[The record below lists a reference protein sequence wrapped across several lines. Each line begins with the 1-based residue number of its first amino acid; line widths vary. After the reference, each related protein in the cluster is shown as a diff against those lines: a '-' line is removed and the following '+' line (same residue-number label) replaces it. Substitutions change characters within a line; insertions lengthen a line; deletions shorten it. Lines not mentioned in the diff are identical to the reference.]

1 MKIAIYCVNPCCH
14 WFISIKNKCHG
25 EAFHLKSIINTFI
38 AAFGLLLIAVYIV
51 CSVCLKSEPLTPLDE
66 FQSVVKYFSWNGFW
80 NVNNYTGSF
89 EISERDMYPIH
100 ALPTCIHA
108 LDVCVKDPSC
118 LRLYGDFRDHCKTR
132 TGSCR
137 DRYVSNDHP
146 SPTIFSCSS
155 RNSIRV

>member
-1 MKIAIYCVNPCCH
+1 MPWWSIPSKIDHQYIYCCFWAFINCCLH
-14 WFISIKNKCHG
+14 SLLSLLKEWAIDALTSKTTRWISD
-25 EAFHLKSIINTFI
+25 
-38 AAFGLLLIAVYIV
+38 
-51 CSVCLKSEPLTPLDE
+51 PL
-66 FQSVVKYFSWNGFW
+66 SVVKYFSWNGFW

-146 SPTIFSCSS
+146 SPTIFSFSS
-155 RNSIRV
+155 RKSIRV